1 MLIWRKMVNVLQQS
15 SSDCRLPRAGD
26 MEVQDIPNLLKR
38 GHPKPKASVAIY
50 KLQFTNLLFT
60 SHLFISSSSRSQAE
74 QHLALCTPW
83 CPSTVWNRRDLIQCL
98 VGQTFPGQRAQK
110 DSITVEIR
118 HSQPTDGSK
127 DLLEEM
133 LRNFGKM

>member
-1 MLIWRKMVNVLQQS
+1 
-15 SSDCRLPRAGD
+15 

-60 SHLFISSSSRSQAE
+60 SHLFISSSSSSQAE

-83 CPSTVWNRRDLIQCL
+83 CPSTAWNRRDLIQCL
-98 VGQTFPGQRAQK
+98 VGQTFPGQRARK

-118 HSQPTDGSK
+118 HSQRMAPRTPRIAVS
-127 DLLEEM
+127 L
-133 LRNFGKM
+133 NFFVGKNVAKFWKIFKKIDNRRRFKR